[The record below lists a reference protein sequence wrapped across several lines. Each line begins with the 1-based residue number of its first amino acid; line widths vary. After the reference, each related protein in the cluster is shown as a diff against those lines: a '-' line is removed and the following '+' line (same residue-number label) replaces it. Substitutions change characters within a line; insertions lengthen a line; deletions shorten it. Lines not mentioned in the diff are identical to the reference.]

1 MTTLDTELEP
11 GATRDTDTDTGDA
24 DNADVRP
31 QHSALDIARAL
42 EMPPPTDEQTAV
54 IEAGARPLLV
64 VAGAGSGK
72 TETMAARVVWLVAN
86 GLVDPDQVLG
96 LTFTRK
102 AAAEL
107 SQRIAKRLRGLERAG
122 IWTPPADDGSGA
134 EVLGGTP
141 TVSTYHSYAG
151 RLVRE
156 HALRVGIE
164 PEFRILTEAGAWQLA
179 AEAVSRW
186 DGPMDD
192 VVKSEATVI
201 QAVMALAGEMAEHVR
216 TPSEV
221 MEHLDEVLARFDAL
235 PDGEGRSSL
244 AAAREAVAVLRERR
258 TVLPI
263 VEAFLDLKRERESL
277 DFADQMAIA
286 ARLARSV
293 PAVGQVER
301 ERFRAVLLDEF
312 QDTSEAQLELLRSL
326 FHHEGV
332 ALTAVGD
339 PNQSIYGWRGASATT
354 LLRFPREFADASG
367 PADVLPLSTSWRNDA
382 LILAA
387 ANAVAAPLA
396 TEHVQPLRSRPGA
409 GEGVIEVARLETAEA
424 EADHVA
430 AWIASHWSSPSGRRT
445 GRSAAVLCRRR
456 STFPIV
462 LEALRRHQLPVEVVG
477 LGGLLVTPEVSDLV
491 AALWVVQD
499 PSRGDHLMRLLTGP
513 VVRLGA
519 ADLAGLWAWARELH
533 SRPARG
539 DAGSA
544 PEHPEPERRVPEHP
558 LPACEP
564 RPADPL
570 PEGPPAVAE
579 PGPTGSP
586 RAAGAAVDPSDGEQ
600 PDMTGSDRRGSD
612 LAADSADTATLVE
625 ALDDLPRPGWT
636 SRDGATIGDEALVRL
651 RELGE
656 VVRRLR
662 RLTALPL
669 VDLVAEAEVAIGL
682 DIEVLAR
689 AEHTTSTAR
698 VHLDAFA
705 DVAARYATTADRPT
719 LSGFLSWLDA
729 AREQERGLDAGHVD
743 SDADAVQV
751 LTVHAAKGLEWD
763 VVAVPTLVE
772 GVFPAHSATAVAP
785 LPESD
790 PVEYACSGEVKDKGW
805 LVGLDSLPYDLR
817 GDRDGLPHL
826 DWRGVPDRRA
836 LSAAID
842 EFVLDGGRHAIAEE
856 RRLAYVALTRARSAM
871 LLTTHLWGAAKKTLS
886 VPSRFLTEVEDALPG
901 AVTRGVWVPAPDPVV
916 DDKGKTAAP
925 SNPHLAVP
933 LARQWPH
940 DPMAER
946 RVGLLDAH
954 RRVASLIAAG
964 PTVPLGDRR
973 VDDLRILLAEQAARR
988 SRGEPVVDVPRHLSA
1003 SAVVSLARDAEAF
1016 AMSLR
1021 RPMPSP
1027 PAVAARQGTA
1037 FHAWI
1042 EEHYARAAFVDLLE
1056 LPGSADEGAAD
1067 DGDLDAMKQRF
1078 LESEWADRIPEEV
1091 ELSIET
1097 VIDGIAVRG
1106 RVDAVFPRDDGG
1118 WTVVDWKTGA
1128 RPTGRDASVRALQLA
1143 AYAVAF
1149 ARLRGVDPSLVD
1161 AAFYYARDGV
1171 TVRPELPDE
1180 GALVGLLR
1188 TLPE

>member
-1 MTTLDTELEP
+1 MT
-11 GATRDTDTDTGDA
+11 ATDTRPALG
-24 DNADVRP
+24 VR
-31 QHSALDIARAL
+31 HSALDIATAL
-42 EMPPPTDEQTAV
+42 EMPPPTPEQAAV

-107 SQRIAKRLRGLERAG
+107 SQRIGKRLRGLERAG
-122 IWTPPADDGSGA
+122 IWTPAADDGTGA

-141 TVSTYHSYAG
+141 TVSTYHAYAG

-164 PEFRILTEAGAWQLA
+164 PEFRVLTEAGAWQLA

-216 TPSEV
+216 TPAEV
-221 MEHLDEVLARFDAL
+221 MDHLDSVLARLDAL
-235 PDGEGRSSL
+235 PDGEGRGSL
-244 AAAREAVAVLRERR
+244 TAARDAITVLRERR

-263 VEAFLDLKRERESL
+263 VERFLDLKRERESL
-277 DFADQMAIA
+277 DFADQMAVA
-286 ARLARSV
+286 ARLTRSV
-293 PAVGQVER
+293 PAVGQIER

-326 FHHEGV
+326 FHHRGV

-354 LLRFPREFADASG
+354 LLRFPGEFAGDDG

-382 LILAA
+382 LILQA

-396 TEHVQPLRSRPGA
+396 TAHVQPLRPRPGA
-409 GEGVIEVARLETAEA
+409 GVGAIDVARLETAED
-424 EADHVA
+424 EADHLAGWVA
-430 AWIASHWSSPSGRRT
+430 AHWFSPSGRRT

-456 STFPIV
+456 SSFALV
-462 LEALRRHQLPVEVVG
+462 LEALRRRGLPVEVVG

-499 PSRGDHLMRLLTGP
+499 PTRGDQLMRLLTGP

-519 ADLAGLWAWARELH
+519 ADLAGLWSWARELH
-533 SRPARG
+533 SRPWRVG
-539 DAGSA
+539 A
-544 PEHPEPERRVPEHP
+544 PPSTQAELGFDEPEPAMSEQ
-558 LPACEP
+558 
-564 RPADPL
+564 
-570 PEGPPAVAE
+570 
-579 PGPTGSP
+579 
-586 RAAGAAVDPSDGEQ
+586 GAAPSAGEAGHVGDQ
-600 PDMTGSDRRGSD
+600 AAAADRRGSD

-625 ALDDLPRPGWT
+625 ALDDLPRPGWVG
-636 SRDGATIGDEALVRL
+636 RDGTRISDEALHRL
-651 RELGE
+651 HELGD

-682 DIEVLAR
+682 DIEVLSR
-689 AEHTTSTAR
+689 PEHTASTAR

-729 AREQERGLDAGHVD
+729 AREQERGLDAGHTE

-772 GVFPAHSATAVAP
+772 GVFPAHNATAVAP
-785 LPESD
+785 LDDSD
-790 PVEYACSGEVKDKGW
+790 PVEYACSGDVKDKGW

-817 GDRDGLPHL
+817 GDRAGLPHL
-826 DWRGVPDRRA
+826 DWRGVPDRKT

-842 EFVLDGGRHAIAEE
+842 ALVLDGGNHAVAEE
-856 RRLAYVALTRARSAM
+856 RRLAYVALTRARVAM

-886 VPSRFLTEVEDALPG
+886 VPSRFLTEVVDALPG
-901 AVTRGVWVPAPDPVV
+901 AVTRTTWVAAPEPLV
-916 DDKGKTAAP
+916 DDKGKATAP

-933 LARQWPH
+933 VSQLWPH
-940 DPMAER
+940 DPMGVR
-946 RVGLLDAH
+946 RDGLLGAH
-954 RRVASLIAAG
+954 ERMAALMEAG
-964 PTVPLGDRR
+964 PVVPQGDAR

-1042 EEHYARAAFVDLLE
+1042 EEHYSRAAMVDLLD

-1067 DGDLDAMKQRF
+1067 DADLETMKERF
-1078 LESEWADRIPEEV
+1078 LASEWADRIPEEI
-1091 ELSIET
+1091 ELSVET
-1097 VIDGIAVRG
+1097 IIDGIAVRG
-1106 RVDAVFPRDDGG
+1106 RLDAVFPRDDGG

-1128 RPTGRDASVRALQLA
+1128 RPTGHDARVRALQLG
-1143 AYAVAF
+1143 AYALAF
-1149 ARLRGVDPSLVD
+1149 ARLRGVDAALVD
-1161 AAFYYARDGV
+1161 AAFYYAGEGV
-1171 TVRPELPDE
+1171 TVRPDLPGEAELVDLLRALPD
-1180 GALVGLLR
+1180 
-1188 TLPE
+1188 

>member
-1 MTTLDTELEP
+1 VT
-11 GATRDTDTDTGDA
+11 ATDT
-24 DNADVRP
+24 RP
-31 QHSALDIARAL
+31 GTVVQHSALDIATAL
-42 EMPPPTDEQTAV
+42 EMPPPTAEQAAV

-122 IWTPPADDGSGA
+122 IWTPPADDGTGA

-141 TVSTYHSYAG
+141 TVSTYHAYAG

-216 TPSEV
+216 TPDEV
-221 MEHLDEVLARFDAL
+221 TDHLDAVLARLDAL
-235 PDGEGRSSL
+235 PDGEGRGSL
-244 AAAREAVAVLRERR
+244 TAARDAIAVLRERR

-263 VEAFLDLKRERESL
+263 VTAFLALKRERESL

-286 ARLARSV
+286 ARLTRSV
-293 PAVGQVER
+293 PAVGEIER

-326 FHHEGV
+326 FHHPGV

-354 LLRFPREFADASG
+354 LLRFPAEFASDAG
-367 PADVLPLSTSWRNDA
+367 PADVLPLSTSWRNDS
-382 LILAA
+382 LILDA
-387 ANAVAAPLA
+387 ANAVAGPLA
-396 TEHVQPLRSRPGA
+396 TEHVQPLRPRPGA
-409 GEGVIEVARLETAEA
+409 GVGTIEVARLETAEE

-430 AWIASHWSSPSGRRT
+430 GWIASHWFSPSGRRT

-456 STFPIV
+456 STFPVV
-462 LEALRRHQLPVEVVG
+462 LEALRRRQLPVEVVG

-499 PSRGDHLMRLLTGP
+499 PTRGDQLMRLLTGP

-519 ADLAGLWAWARELH
+519 ADLAGLWAWARQLH
-533 SRPARG
+533 SRPSRPVTGGPSASG
-539 DAGSA
+539 DGA
-544 PEHPEPERRVPEHP
+544 PPVAAAATSGVVEPLEPIEP
-558 LPACEP
+558 LEP
-564 RPADPL
+564 VEA
-570 PEGPPAVAE
+570 
-579 PGPTGSP
+579 
-586 RAAGAAVDPSDGEQ
+586 
-600 PDMTGSDRRGSD
+600 DRRGSD

-625 ALDDLPRPGWT
+625 ALDDLPWTGWT
-636 SRDGATIGDEALVRL
+636 GRDGSSISDEALARL
-651 RELGE
+651 HDLGD

-682 DIEVLAR
+682 DIEVLSR
-689 AEHTTSTAR
+689 PEHTASTAR

-705 DVAARYATTADRPT
+705 DVAARFATTADRPT

-729 AREQERGLDAGHVD
+729 ARDQERGLDAGHTE

-772 GVFPAHSATAVAP
+772 GVFPAHGATAVAP
-785 LPESD
+785 VADSD
-790 PVEYACSGEVKDKGW
+790 PPAYACSGDVKDKGW
-805 LVGLDSLPYDLR
+805 LIGLDSLPYDLR
-817 GDRDGLPHL
+817 GDRAGLPHL
-826 DWRGVPDRRA
+826 DWRGVPDRKA

-842 EFVLDGGRHAIAEE
+842 TFVLDGGRHAVAEE
-856 RRLAYVALTRARSAM
+856 RRLAYVALTRARASM
-871 LLTTHLWGAAKKTLS
+871 LLTTHLWGVAKKTLS
-886 VPSRFLTEVEDALPG
+886 VPSRFLAEVEEALPG
-901 AVTRGVWVPAPDPVV
+901 SVVRTTWVAAPEPVV
-916 DDKGKTAAP
+916 DDKAKASAP
-925 SNPHLAVP
+925 TNPHLAVP
-933 LARQWPH
+933 ISHLWPH
-940 DPMAER
+940 DPMGER
-946 RVGLLDAH
+946 RAGLLGAH
-954 RRVASLIAAG
+954 SRIASLVSAG
-964 PTVPLGDRR
+964 PTVPQGDPR

-1027 PAVAARQGTA
+1027 PAAAARQGTA

-1042 EEHYARAAFVDLLE
+1042 EEHYSRAAFVDLLD

-1067 DGDLDAMKQRF
+1067 DGDLDTMKERF
-1078 LESEWADRIPEEV
+1078 LVSEWADRIPEEI
-1091 ELSIET
+1091 EMSIET
-1097 VIDGIAVRG
+1097 IIDGIAVRG

-1128 RPTGRDASVRALQLA
+1128 RPTGRDATVRALQLG
-1143 AYAVAF
+1143 AYALAF
-1149 ARLRGVDPSLVD
+1149 ARLRGVDPSRVD
-1161 AAFYYARDGV
+1161 AAFYYAGDGV
-1171 TVRPELPDE
+1171 TVRPDVPGEA
-1180 GALVGLLR
+1180 ALADLLR
-1188 TLPE
+1188 MLPE

>member
-1 MTTLDTELEP
+1 MT
-11 GATRDTDTDTGDA
+11 ATGIRPATV
-24 DNADVRP
+24 VR
-31 QHSALDIARAL
+31 HSALDVASAL
-42 EMPPPTDEQTAV
+42 EMPPPTDEQAAV

-122 IWTPPADDGSGA
+122 IWTPPADDGTGA

-141 TVSTYHSYAG
+141 TVSTYHAYAG
-151 RLVRE
+151 RLARE

-164 PEFRILTEAGAWQLA
+164 PEFRVLTEAGAWQLA

-192 VVKSEATVI
+192 VVKSEATVV

-216 TPSEV
+216 TPAEV
-221 MEHLDEVLARFDAL
+221 MEHLDTVLARLDGL
-235 PDGEGRSSL
+235 PDGEGKGSL
-244 AAAREAVAVLRERR
+244 VATREAVTVLRERR

-263 VEAFLDLKRERESL
+263 VDAFLALKRERESL
-277 DFADQMAIA
+277 DFADQIAIA
-286 ARLARSV
+286 ARLTRSI
-293 PAVGQVER
+293 PAVGEIER
-301 ERFRAVLLDEF
+301 QRFRAVLLDEF

-326 FHHEGV
+326 FHHPGV

-354 LLRFPREFADASG
+354 LLRFPAEFAGEDG
-367 PADVLPLSTSWRNDA
+367 PADVLPLSTSWRNDS
-382 LILAA
+382 LILDA

-396 TEHVQPLRSRPGA
+396 TAHVQPLRSRPGA
-409 GEGVIEVARLETAEA
+409 GRGSIDVARLETAEE

-430 AWIASHWSSPSGRRT
+430 AWIAARWSSPSGRRT

-456 STFPIV
+456 SSFPLV

-499 PSRGDHLMRLLTGP
+499 PTRGDQLMRLLTGP

-533 SRPARG
+533 SRPPR
-539 DAGSA
+539 AGVA
-544 PEHPEPERRVPEHP
+544 GAAAVTGAVDPPRLPEMRPPGV
-558 LPACEP
+558 AGATEP
-564 RPADPL
+564 REPRDPTE
-570 PEGPPAVAE
+570 PVEPFEPSEATEPDEPDEPAVA
-579 PGPTGSP
+579 
-586 RAAGAAVDPSDGEQ
+586 
-600 PDMTGSDRRGSD
+600 DRRGTD

-625 ALDDLPRPGWT
+625 ALDDLPRPGWV
-636 SRDGATIGDEALVRL
+636 SRDGARIGGEALSRL
-651 RELGE
+651 RDLGD

-669 VDLVAEAEVAIGL
+669 VDLVAEAEVSIGL
-682 DIEVLAR
+682 DIEVLSR
-689 AEHTTSTAR
+689 PEHTASTAR

-705 DVAARYATTADRPT
+705 DVAARYATSADRPT

-729 AREQERGLDAGHVD
+729 ARDQERGLDAGHVE

-763 VVAVPTLVE
+763 VVAVPALVE
-772 GVFPAHSATAVAP
+772 GVFPAHGGATSVAP
-785 LPESD
+785 VPDSD
-790 PVEYACSGEVKDKGW
+790 PVDYACTGDVKDKGW
-805 LVGLDSLPYDLR
+805 LIGLDSLPYDLR
-817 GDRDGLPHL
+817 GDREGLPNL
-826 DWRGVPDRRA
+826 DWRGAPDRKA
-836 LSAAID
+836 LSLAIGA
-842 EFVLDGGRHAIAEE
+842 FVLDGGRHAVAEE

-886 VPSRFLTEVEDALPG
+886 VPSRFLAEIDGALPG
-901 AVTRGVWVPAPDPVV
+901 AVTRTRWAAAPPPVT
-916 DDKGKTAAP
+916 DAKGKASAP

-933 LARQWPH
+933 VSQLWPH
-940 DPMAER
+940 DPMGAR
-946 RVGLLDAH
+946 RAGLLEA
-954 RRVASLIAAG
+954 RGRIAALVEAG
-964 PTVPLGDRR
+964 PTVPQGDPRI
-973 VDDLRILLAEQAARR
+973 DDLRILLAEQAARR

-1003 SAVVSLARDAEAF
+1003 SAVVSLARDVEAF

-1042 EEHYARAAFVDLLE
+1042 EEHYSRAAFVDLLD

-1067 DGDLDAMKQRF
+1067 DADLDVMKLRF
-1078 LESEWADRIPEEV
+1078 LASEWADRIPEEI

-1097 VIDGIAVRG
+1097 VIDAIAVRG
-1106 RVDAVFPRDDGG
+1106 RVDAVFARDDGG

-1128 RPTGRDASVRALQLA
+1128 RPTGRDATVRALQLA

-1149 ARLRGVDPSLVD
+1149 AKLRGVDPLLVD
-1161 AAFYYARDGV
+1161 AAFYYAAEGV
-1171 TVRPELPDE
+1171 TVRPDLPGEAELVD
-1180 GALVGLLR
+1180 LLR

>member
-1 MTTLDTELEP
+1 MTVT
-11 GATRDTDTDTGDA
+11 ATGSRATDSRATDSRATDA
-24 DNADVRP
+24 RRAVEVR
-31 QHSALDIARAL
+31 HSALDIAAAL
-42 EMPPPTDEQTAV
+42 EMPPPTPEQAAV
-54 IEAGARPLLV
+54 IEAGAGPLLV

-107 SQRIAKRLRGLERAG
+107 SQRIGKRLRGLERAG
-122 IWTPPADDGSGA
+122 IWTPPDDDGTGA

-141 TVSTYHSYAG
+141 TVSTYHAYAG

-164 PEFRILTEAGAWQLA
+164 PEFRVLTEAGAWQLA

-216 TPSEV
+216 TPTEV
-221 MEHLDEVLARFDAL
+221 MDHLDTVLAHLDAL
-235 PDGEGRSSL
+235 PDGDGRGPL
-244 AAAREAVAVLRERR
+244 TAVREAMAVLRERR

-263 VEAFLDLKRERESL
+263 VERFLELKRERESL
-277 DFADQMAIA
+277 DFADQMAVA
-286 ARLARSV
+286 ARLTRSV
-293 PAVGQVER
+293 PAVGTIER

-326 FHHEGV
+326 FHHPGV

-354 LLRFPREFADASG
+354 LLRFPAEFAGDDG
-367 PADVLPLSTSWRNDA
+367 PADVLPLSTSWRNDS
-382 LILAA
+382 LILDA

-396 TEHVQPLRSRPGA
+396 TEHVQPLRPRPGA
-409 GEGVIEVARLETAEA
+409 GPGAIDVARLETAED

-430 AWIASHWSSPSGRRT
+430 AWIAAHWFSPSGRRT

-456 STFPIV
+456 SSFPLV
-462 LEALRRHQLPVEVVG
+462 LEALRRRRLPVEVVG

-499 PSRGDHLMRLLTGP
+499 PTRGDQLMRLLTGP

-519 ADLAGLWAWARELH
+519 ADLAGLWSWARELH
-533 SRPARG
+533 SRPWRVGA
-539 DAGSA
+539 A
-544 PEHPEPERRVPEHP
+544 PTTQGELAFE
-558 LPACEP
+558 
-564 RPADPL
+564 
-570 PEGPPAVAE
+570 E
-579 PGPTGSP
+579 PGTHASEASGASHGGQ
-586 RAAGAAVDPSDGEQ
+586 GAADADAE
-600 PDMTGSDRRGSD
+600 SDRRGSD

-625 ALDDLPRPGWT
+625 ALDELPRPDWVG
-636 SRDGATIGDEALVRL
+636 RDGASISDEALRRL
-651 RELGE
+651 HELGD

-669 VDLVAEAEVAIGL
+669 VDLVAEAEVATGL
-682 DIEVLAR
+682 DVEVLSR
-689 AEHTTSTAR
+689 PEHTASTAR

-705 DVAARYATTADRPT
+705 DVAARYAATADRPT

-729 AREQERGLDAGHVD
+729 AREQERGLDAGHTE

-772 GVFPAHSATAVAP
+772 GVFPAHGATSVTPVAG
-785 LPESD
+785 SD
-790 PVEYACSGEVKDKGW
+790 PLEYACSGDVKDKGW

-817 GDRDGLPHL
+817 GDREGLPYL
-826 DWRGVPDRRA
+826 DWRGAPDRRA

-842 EFVLDGGRHAIAEE
+842 AFVLDGGRHAVAEE
-856 RRLAYVALTRARSAM
+856 RRLAYVALTRARAAM

-886 VPSRFLTEVEDALPG
+886 VPSRFLSEVAEALPG
-901 AVTRGVWVPAPDPVV
+901 AVTRTTWVPAPAPLV
-916 DDKGKTAAP
+916 DDSGKARAP

-933 LARQWPH
+933 VSQLWPH
-940 DPMAER
+940 DPMGVR
-946 RVGLLDAH
+946 RDGLLTAEQ
-954 RRVASLIAAG
+954 RLGALIESGPVA
-964 PTVPLGDRR
+964 PQGDPR

-1027 PAVAARQGTA
+1027 PALAARRGTA

-1042 EEHYARAAFVDLLE
+1042 EEHYSRAAIVDVLD

-1067 DGDLDAMKQRF
+1067 DGDLDTMKERF
-1078 LESEWADRIPEEV
+1078 LASEWADRIPEEI

-1097 VIDGIAVRG
+1097 IIDGIAVRG
-1106 RVDAVFPRDDGG
+1106 RIDAVFPRDDGG

-1128 RPTGRDASVRALQLA
+1128 RPSGRDARIRALQLG

-1149 ARLRGVDPSLVD
+1149 ARLRGVAPALVD
-1161 AAFYYARDGV
+1161 AAFYYAAEGV
-1171 TVRPELPDE
+1171 TVRPDVPREAELANLLRALPD
-1180 GALVGLLR
+1180 
-1188 TLPE
+1188 

>member
-1 MTTLDTELEP
+1 M
-11 GATRDTDTDTGDA
+11 
-24 DNADVRP
+24 
-31 QHSALDIARAL
+31 QHSALDIATAL
-42 EMPPPTDEQTAV
+42 EMPPPTDEQAAV

-122 IWTPPADDGSGA
+122 IWTPPADDGTGA

-141 TVSTYHSYAG
+141 TVSTYHAYAG

-216 TPSEV
+216 TPGEV
-221 MEHLDEVLARFDAL
+221 MEHLDAVLARLDAL
-235 PDGEGRSSL
+235 PDGEGRGSL
-244 AAAREAVAVLRERR
+244 TAARDAVAVLRERR

-263 VEAFLDLKRERESL
+263 VEAFLALKRERESL

-286 ARLARSV
+286 ARLTRSI
-293 PAVGQVER
+293 PAVGEIER

-326 FHHEGV
+326 FHHPGV

-354 LLRFPREFADASG
+354 LLRFPSEFAGDAG
-367 PADVLPLSTSWRNDA
+367 PGRR
-382 LILAA
+382 AA
-387 ANAVAAPLA
+387 ALDELAQRLAHPRRGQRRRGAARDRARAAAPA
-396 TEHVQPLRSRPGA
+396 AARRRCRARSRWPGS
-409 GEGVIEVARLETAEA
+409 RPPRRRPTTSP
-424 EADHVA
+424 
-430 AWIASHWSSPSGRRT
+430 AWIAAHWFSPSGRRT

-456 STFPIV
+456 STFP
-462 LEALRRHQLPVEVVG
+462 RR
-477 LGGLLVTPEVSDLV
+477 
-491 AALWVVQD
+491 A
-499 PSRGDHLMRLLTGP
+499 R
-513 VVRLGA
+513 GA
-519 ADLAGLWAWARELH
+519 APAPAARRGRRPRRTARDPGGERPRRRPLGRAGPDPR
-533 SRPARG
+533 
-539 DAGSA
+539 
-544 PEHPEPERRVPEHP
+544 
-558 LPACEP
+558 
-564 RPADPL
+564 RPADA
-570 PEGPPAVAE
+570 PAHRARRAARGRRPRRALGLGARAALATARARSGATAAARRRRCRRAGAGRTRRRCRRSSE
-579 PGPTGSP
+579 PDGTAPATRRPTG
-586 RAAGAAVDPSDGEQ
+586 
-600 PDMTGSDRRGSD
+600 RGSD

-625 ALDDLPRPGWT
+625 ALDDLPRAGWVG
-636 SRDGATIGDEALVRL
+636 RDGARIGDEALARL
-651 RELGE
+651 HDLGD

-669 VDLVAEAEVAIGL
+669 VDLVAEAEVAHRSRHRGALAPRAHGL
-682 DIEVLAR
+682 DRPRAPRRLRRRRGALRHDRRPAHALGLPQLAR
-689 AEHTTSTAR
+689 RRPRPGAR
-698 VHLDAFA
+698 PRRRAHRVRRRRRAG
-705 DVAARYATTADRPT
+705 ADRPRRQ
-719 LSGFLSWLDA
+719 GPRVGRRRR
-729 AREQERGLDAGHVD
+729 ARPSSRA
-743 SDADAVQV
+743 SSR
-751 LTVHAAKGLEWD
+751 
-763 VVAVPTLVE
+763 PT
-772 GVFPAHSATAVAP
+772 ARTAVAP
-785 LPESD
+785 VADSD
-790 PVEYACSGEVKDKGW
+790 PRHTPAPATSRTRAGSSGSTRCPTTCAATAPDCRTSTGA
-805 LVGLDSLPYDLR
+805 
-817 GDRDGLPHL
+817 
-826 DWRGVPDRRA
+826 GVPDRKA

-842 EFVLDGGRHAIAEE
+842 AFVLDGRPPRRRRGAAPRLRRADPRPLRDAADDTPLGSREE
-856 RRLAYVALTRARSAM
+856 DPVGAVALPDTRSRTPCPARSPARSGSRRPSRSSTTRARPRRRPTRTSRSRSRSCGR
-871 LLTTHLWGAAKKTLS
+871 TTRWAPGAPACSTPTVASRRWSRPGPLCRKAIRGSTTCAS
-886 VPSRFLTEVEDALPG
+886 SSPSRRRAVAG
-901 AVTRGVWVPAPDPVV
+901 ASPSSTCRVTCRPRRWC
-916 DDKGKTAAP
+916 
-925 SNPHLAVP
+925 
-933 LARQWPH
+933 RWP
-940 DPMAER
+940 
-946 RVGLLDAH
+946 
-954 RRVASLIAAG
+954 
-964 PTVPLGDRR
+964 
-973 VDDLRILLAEQAARR
+973 
-988 SRGEPVVDVPRHLSA
+988 
-1003 SAVVSLARDAEAF
+1003 RDAEAF

-1042 EEHYARAAFVDLLE
+1042 EEHYSRAAFVDLLD

-1067 DGDLDAMKQRF
+1067 DGDLDGMKERF
-1078 LESEWADRIPEEV
+1078 LASEWADRIPEEI

-1128 RPTGRDASVRALQLA
+1128 RPTGRDATVRALQLG

-1161 AAFYYARDGV
+1161 AAFYYAAEGV
-1171 TVRPELPDE
+1171 TVRPDLPGEAELVD
-1180 GALVGLLR
+1180 LLR

>member
-1 MTTLDTELEP
+1 VTTTEARP
-11 GATRDTDTDTGDA
+11 ATT
-24 DNADVRP
+24 V
-31 QHSALDIARAL
+31 QHSAFDIATAL
-42 EMPPPTDEQTAV
+42 EMPPPTAEQAAV

-122 IWTPPADDGSGA
+122 IWTPPADDGTGA

-141 TVSTYHSYAG
+141 TVSTYHAYAG

-192 VVKSEATVI
+192 VVKSEATVV

-216 TPSEV
+216 TPVEV
-221 MEHLDEVLARFDAL
+221 MDHLDAVLARLDAL
-235 PDGEGRSSL
+235 PDGEGRGSL
-244 AAAREAVAVLRERR
+244 TAARDAVAVLRDRR

-263 VEAFLDLKRERESL
+263 VEAFLALKRERESL
-277 DFADQMAIA
+277 DFADQMAVA
-286 ARLARSV
+286 ARLTRSV
-293 PAVGQVER
+293 PAVGEIER
-301 ERFRAVLLDEF
+301 GRFRAVLLDEF

-326 FHHEGV
+326 FHHPGV

-354 LLRFPREFADASG
+354 LLRFPSEFGGDEG
-367 PADVLPLSTSWRNDA
+367 PADVLPLSTSWRNDS
-382 LILAA
+382 LILDA

-396 TEHVQPLRSRPGA
+396 TEHVQPLRPRPGA
-409 GEGVIEVARLETAEA
+409 GVGTIEVARLETAEE
-424 EADHVA
+424 EADHLA
-430 AWIASHWSSPSGRRT
+430 AWIAERWYSPSGRRT

-456 STFPIV
+456 STFPVV
-462 LEALRRHQLPVEVVG
+462 LEALRRRQLPVEVVG

-499 PSRGDHLMRLLTGP
+499 PSRGDQLMRLLTGP

-533 SRPARG
+533 QRMPRAGTVPTASTATGGPDQPDRPTATG
-539 DAGSA
+539 AASSA
-544 PEHPEPERRVPEHP
+544 
-558 LPACEP
+558 AD
-564 RPADPL
+564 ADP
-570 PEGPPAVAE
+570 PSVVSG
-579 PGPTGSP
+579 GPTGIADLSATSAH
-586 RAAGAAVDPSDGEQ
+586 REAGPTVGQIGDAT
-600 PDMTGSDRRGSD
+600 PDDRRGSD

-625 ALDDLPRPGWT
+625 ALDDLPRAGWIG
-636 SRDGATIGDEALVRL
+636 RDGAHIGDEALARL
-651 RELGE
+651 HDLGD

-669 VDLVAEAEVAIGL
+669 FDLVAEAEVAIGL
-682 DIEVLAR
+682 DIEVLSR
-689 AEHTTSTAR
+689 PEHTASTAR

-729 AREQERGLDAGHVD
+729 ARDQERGLDAGHTE

-772 GVFPAHSATAVAP
+772 GVFPAHGATAVAP
-785 LPESD
+785 VPESE
-790 PVEYACSGEVKDKGW
+790 PTAYTCSGDVKDKGW
-805 LVGLDSLPYDLR
+805 LIGLDSLPYDLR
-817 GDRDGLPHL
+817 GDRAGLPHL
-826 DWRGVPDRRA
+826 DWRSVPDRKA

-842 EFVLDGGRHAIAEE
+842 AFVLDGGRHAVAEE
-856 RRLAYVALTRARSAM
+856 RRLAYVALTRARSSM

-886 VPSRFLTEVEDALPG
+886 VPSRFLTQVEDAVPG
-901 AVTRGVWVPAPDPVV
+901 SVVRTTWAPDPEPVV
-916 DDKGKTAAP
+916 DDDGKASAP
-925 SNPHLAVP
+925 TNPHLAVP
-933 LARQWPH
+933 ISQMWPH
-940 DPMAER
+940 DPMGAR
-946 RVGLLDAH
+946 RAGLLEAH
-954 RRVASLIAAG
+954 RRVAALVDAG
-964 PTVPLGDRR
+964 PTVPRGDPR

-1016 AMSLR
+1016 AMTLR

-1042 EEHYARAAFVDLLE
+1042 EEHYSRAAFVDLLD

-1067 DGDLDAMKQRF
+1067 DGDLDEMKQRF
-1078 LESEWADRIPEEV
+1078 LASEWADRIPEEI
-1091 ELSIET
+1091 EMSIET

-1128 RPTGRDASVRALQLA
+1128 RPTGRDAAVRALQLG

-1149 ARLRGVDPSLVD
+1149 ARLRGLDPALVD
-1161 AAFYYARDGV
+1161 AAFYYAGEGV
-1171 TVRPELPDE
+1171 TVRPDLPGE
-1180 GALVGLLR
+1180 AALVDLFR
-1188 TLPE
+1188 TLPDQ

>member
-1 MTTLDTELEP
+1 
-11 GATRDTDTDTGDA
+11 
-24 DNADVRP
+24 
-31 QHSALDIARAL
+31 
-42 EMPPPTDEQTAV
+42 MPPPTPEQAAV

-107 SQRIAKRLRGLERAG
+107 SQRIGKRLRGLERAG
-122 IWTPPADDGSGA
+122 IWTPPADDGTGA

-141 TVSTYHSYAG
+141 TVSTYHAYAG

-164 PEFRILTEAGAWQLA
+164 PEFRVLTEAGAWQLA

-216 TPSEV
+216 TPAEA
-221 MEHLDEVLARFDAL
+221 MDHLDSVLARLEAL
-235 PDGEGRSSL
+235 PDGEGRGSL
-244 AAAREAVAVLRERR
+244 TAARDAITVLRERR

-263 VEAFLDLKRERESL
+263 VERFLDLKRERESL
-277 DFADQMAIA
+277 DFADQMAMA
-286 ARLARSV
+286 ARLTRSV
-293 PAVGQVER
+293 PVVGQIER

-326 FHHEGV
+326 FHHGGV

-354 LLRFPREFADASG
+354 LLRFPAEFAGDDG

-382 LILAA
+382 LILEA

-396 TEHVQPLRSRPGA
+396 TAHVQPLRPRPGA
-409 GEGVIEVARLETAEA
+409 GVGAIDVARLETAED
-424 EADHVA
+424 EADHLAGWVA
-430 AWIASHWSSPSGRRT
+430 AHWFSPSGRRT

-456 STFPIV
+456 SSFPLV
-462 LEALRRHQLPVEVVG
+462 LEALRRRGLPVEVVG

-499 PSRGDHLMRLLTGP
+499 PTRGDQLMRLLTGP

-519 ADLAGLWAWARELH
+519 ADLAGLWSWARELH
-533 SRPARG
+533 SRPW
-539 DAGSA
+539 
-544 PEHPEPERRVPEHP
+544 RV
-558 LPACEP
+558 
-564 RPADPL
+564 
-570 PEGPPAVAE
+570 
-579 PGPTGSP
+579 
-586 RAAGAAVDPSDGEQ
+586 GAAPPIQGELGFDEAGPAPSGQPEAAAPGIEDPGSEDPGSED
-600 PDMTGSDRRGSD
+600 PDREADRRGSD
-612 LAADSADTATLVE
+612 LATDSADTATLVE
-625 ALDDLPRPGWT
+625 ALDDLPRPGWVG
-636 SRDGATIGDEALVRL
+636 RDGARISDEALRRL
-651 RELGE
+651 HDLGD

-682 DIEVLAR
+682 DIEVLSR
-689 AEHTTSTAR
+689 PEHTASTAR

-729 AREQERGLDAGHVD
+729 ARDQERGLDAGHTE

-785 LPESD
+785 VADSD
-790 PVEYACSGEVKDKGW
+790 PVDYACSGEVKDKGW

-817 GDRDGLPHL
+817 GDRAGLPHL
-826 DWRGVPDRRA
+826 DWRGVPDRKT
-836 LSAAID
+836 LSAAVD
-842 EFVLDGGRHAIAEE
+842 AFVLEGGSHAVAEE
-856 RRLAYVALTRARSAM
+856 RRLAYVALTRARTAM

-886 VPSRFLTEVEDALPG
+886 VPSRFLTEVADALPR
-901 AVTRGVWVPAPDPVV
+901 AVTRTTWVPAPPPLV
-916 DDKGKTAAP
+916 DDKGKATAP

-933 LARQWPH
+933 VSQLWPH
-940 DPMAER
+940 DPMGVR
-946 RVGLLDAH
+946 RDGLLGAH
-954 RRVASLIAAG
+954 ERVAALAETG
-964 PTVPLGDRR
+964 PLVPHGDPR
-973 VDDLRILLAEQAARR
+973 VDDLRLLLAEQAARR

-1003 SAVVSLARDAEAF
+1003 SAVVSLARDAEVF

-1042 EEHYARAAFVDLLE
+1042 EEHYSRAAIVDVLD

-1067 DGDLDAMKQRF
+1067 DGDLETMKERF
-1078 LESEWADRIPEEV
+1078 LASEWADRIPEEI

-1097 VIDGIAVRG
+1097 IIDGIAVRG
-1106 RVDAVFPRDDGG
+1106 RLDAVFPRDDGG

-1128 RPTGRDASVRALQLA
+1128 RPTGRDARVRALQLG

-1161 AAFYYARDGV
+1161 AAFYYAGDGA
-1171 TVRPELPDE
+1171 TVRPDLPGEAELVDLLRALPD
-1180 GALVGLLR
+1180 
-1188 TLPE
+1188 

>member
-1 MTTLDTELEP
+1 VT
-11 GATRDTDTDTGDA
+11 ATDTRPAIG
-24 DNADVRP
+24 VR
-31 QHSALDIARAL
+31 HSALDIATAL
-42 EMPPPTDEQTAV
+42 EMPPPTSEQAAV
-54 IEAGARPLLV
+54 IEADARPLLV

-107 SQRIAKRLRGLERAG
+107 AQRIGKRLRGLERAG
-122 IWTPPADDGSGA
+122 IWTPPADDGTGA

-141 TVSTYHSYAG
+141 TVSTYHAYAG

-164 PEFRILTEAGAWQLA
+164 PEFRVLTEAGAWQLA

-192 VVKSEATVI
+192 VVKSESTVI

-216 TPSEV
+216 TPAEV
-221 MEHLDEVLARFDAL
+221 IDHLDAVLARLDAL
-235 PDGEGRSSL
+235 PDGEGRGSL
-244 AAAREAVAVLRERR
+244 TAARDAITVLRERR

-263 VEAFLDLKRERESL
+263 VERFLDLKRERESL

-286 ARLARSV
+286 ARLTRSV
-293 PAVGQVER
+293 PAVGQIER

-326 FHHEGV
+326 FHHRDV

-354 LLRFPREFADASG
+354 LLRFPREFAGDDG

-382 LILAA
+382 LILQA

-396 TEHVQPLRSRPGA
+396 TAHVQPLRPRPGA
-409 GEGVIEVARLETAEA
+409 GVGAIDVARLETAED
-424 EADHVA
+424 EADHLAGWVA
-430 AWIASHWSSPSGRRT
+430 AHWFSPSGRRT

-456 STFPIV
+456 SSFPVI
-462 LEALRRHQLPVEVVG
+462 LEALRRRGLPVEVVG

-499 PSRGDHLMRLLTGP
+499 PTRGDQLMRLLTGP

-519 ADLAGLWAWARELH
+519 ADLAGVWSWARELH
-533 SRPARG
+533 SRPWRVGAARSTQG
-539 DAGSA
+539 ELGFD
-544 PEHPEPERRVPEHP
+544 
-558 LPACEP
+558 
-564 RPADPL
+564 
-570 PEGPPAVAE
+570 E
-579 PGPTGSP
+579 PGPALSERVAP
-586 RAAGAAVDPSDGEQ
+586 PAAAEAGGAADHAAAA
-600 PDMTGSDRRGSD
+600 DRRGSD

-625 ALDDLPRPGWT
+625 ALDDLPRPGWVG
-636 SRDGATIGDEALVRL
+636 RDGARISDEALHRL
-651 RELGE
+651 HELGD

-682 DIEVLAR
+682 DIEVLSR
-689 AEHTTSTAR
+689 PEHTASTAR

-729 AREQERGLDAGHVD
+729 AREQERGLDAGHTG

-772 GVFPAHSATAVAP
+772 GVFPAHNATAVAP
-785 LPESD
+785 LDDSD
-790 PVEYACSGEVKDKGW
+790 PVEYACSGDVKDKGW

-817 GDRDGLPHL
+817 GDREGLPHL
-826 DWRGVPDRRA
+826 DWRGVPDRKT
-836 LSAAID
+836 LSVAID
-842 EFVLDGGRHAIAEE
+842 AFVLDGGKHAVAEE
-856 RRLAYVALTRARSAM
+856 RRLAYVALTRARVAM

-886 VPSRFLTEVEDALPG
+886 VPSRFLTQVVDALPG
-901 AVTRGVWVPAPDPVV
+901 AVTRTTWVPAPEPLV
-916 DDKGKTAAP
+916 DDKGKATAP

-933 LARQWPH
+933 VSQLWPH
-940 DPMAER
+940 DPMGVR
-946 RVGLLDAH
+946 RDGLLGAH
-954 RRVASLIAAG
+954 ERMAALMEAG
-964 PTVPLGDRR
+964 PVVPQGDPR

-1042 EEHYARAAFVDLLE
+1042 EEHYSRAAMVDLLD

-1067 DGDLDAMKQRF
+1067 DADLETMKERF
-1078 LESEWADRIPEEV
+1078 LASEWADRIPEEI
-1091 ELSIET
+1091 ELSVET
-1097 VIDGIAVRG
+1097 IIDGIAVRG
-1106 RVDAVFPRDDGG
+1106 RLDAVFPRDDGG

-1128 RPTGRDASVRALQLA
+1128 RPTGHDARVRALQLG

-1149 ARLRGVDPSLVD
+1149 ARLRGVDPALVD
-1161 AAFYYARDGV
+1161 AAFYYAGEGV
-1171 TVRPELPDE
+1171 TVRPDLPGEAELVDLLRALPD
-1180 GALVGLLR
+1180 
-1188 TLPE
+1188 

>member
-1 MTTLDTELEP
+1 MTTTETRP
-11 GATRDTDTDTGDA
+11 GTA
-24 DNADVRP
+24 VR
-31 QHSALDIARAL
+31 HSALDIATAL

-54 IEAGARPLLV
+54 IEAGPRPLLV

-86 GLVDPDQVLG
+86 GLADPDQVLG

-122 IWTPPADDGSGA
+122 IWTPPADDGTGA

-141 TVSTYHSYAG
+141 TVSTYHAYAG

-156 HALRVGIE
+156 HALRMGIE

-216 TPSEV
+216 TPAEV
-221 MEHLDEVLARFDAL
+221 MEHLDVVLARLDAL
-235 PDGEGRSSL
+235 PDGDRQGSL
-244 AAAREAVAVLRERR
+244 TAAREAITVLRERR

-263 VEAFLDLKRERESL
+263 VEAFLALKRERESL

-286 ARLARSV
+286 ARLTRSV
-293 PAVGQVER
+293 PAVGEVER
-301 ERFRAVLLDEF
+301 QRFRAVLLDEF

-326 FHHEGV
+326 YHHPGV

-354 LLRFPREFADASG
+354 LLRFPAEFASTAG
-367 PADVLPLSTSWRNDA
+367 PADVLPLSTSWRNDC
-382 LILAA
+382 LILDA

-396 TEHVQPLRSRPGA
+396 TAHVQPLRPRPGA
-409 GEGVIEVARLETAEA
+409 GVGSIDVARLETADEEA
-424 EADHVA
+424 EHVA
-430 AWIASHWSSPSGRRT
+430 AWVASQWFSPSGRRT

-456 STFPIV
+456 SSFPVV

-499 PSRGDHLMRLLTGP
+499 PTRGDQLMRLLTGP

-533 SRPARG
+533 SRPTRVSAAPAGSPDTPLVTEPGSAVPGSAVPSTPAAAGGVREPGEAPEPG
-539 DAGSA
+539 DA
-544 PEHPEPERRVPEHP
+544 
-558 LPACEP
+558 
-564 RPADPL
+564 
-570 PEGPPAVAE
+570 AE
-579 PGPTGSP
+579 PVV
-586 RAAGAAVDPSDGEQ
+586 A
-600 PDMTGSDRRGSD
+600 DRRGSD

-636 SRDGATIGDEALVRL
+636 SRDGARIGDEALSRL
-651 RELGE
+651 HDLGG

-689 AEHTTSTAR
+689 PEHTASTAR

-705 DVAARYATTADRPT
+705 DVAARYATTADRST
-719 LSGFLSWLDA
+719 LAGFLSWLDA
-729 AREQERGLDAGHVD
+729 ARDQERGLDAGHVE

-751 LTVHAAKGLEWD
+751 LTIHAAKGLEWD

-772 GVFPAHSATAVAP
+772 GVFPAHGGATSVVPVAD
-785 LPESD
+785 SD
-790 PVEYACSGEVKDKGW
+790 PVDYACSGEVKDKGW
-805 LVGLDSLPYDLR
+805 LIGLDSLPYDLR
-817 GDRDGLPHL
+817 GDRAGLPHL
-826 DWRGVPDRRA
+826 DWRGAADRKA
-836 LSAAID
+836 LSAAI
-842 EFVLDGGRHAIAEE
+842 EAFVRDGGRHAVAEE

-886 VPSRFLTEVEDALPG
+886 VRSRFLAEVEAALPG
-901 AVTRGVWVPAPDPVV
+901 AVTRTTWTAAPEPVV
-916 DDKGKTAAP
+916 DAKGRSTAP

-933 LARQWPH
+933 LSQLWPH
-940 DPMAER
+940 DPMGIR
-946 RVGLLDAH
+946 RAGLLEAH
-954 RRVASLIAAG
+954 SRIEALIDSG
-964 PTVPLGDRR
+964 PTVPQGDPR

-1042 EEHYARAAFVDLLE
+1042 EEHYSRAAIVDLLD

-1067 DGDLDAMKQRF
+1067 DGDLDAMKERF
-1078 LESEWADRIPEEV
+1078 LASEWADRIPEEI

-1097 VIDGIAVRG
+1097 VIDAIAVRG
-1106 RVDAVFPRDDGG
+1106 RVDAVFARDDGG

-1128 RPTGRDASVRALQLA
+1128 RPTGRDATVRALQLG

-1149 ARLRGVDPSLVD
+1149 ARLRGVDPALVD
-1161 AAFYYARDGV
+1161 AAFYYAAEGV
-1171 TVRPELPDE
+1171 TVRPDLPGESELVD
-1180 GALVGLLR
+1180 LLR

>member
-1 MTTLDTELEP
+1 MTTVET
-11 GATRDTDTDTGDA
+11 ATATGRA
-24 DNADVRP
+24 SSAR
-31 QHSALDIARAL
+31 HRALDIATAL
-42 EMPPPTDEQTAV
+42 EMPPPTAEQAAV

-122 IWTPPADDGSGA
+122 IWTPPADDGTGA

-141 TVSTYHSYAG
+141 TVSTYHAYAG

-216 TPSEV
+216 TPGEV
-221 MEHLDEVLARFDAL
+221 MAHLDEVLARLDAL
-235 PDGEGRSSL
+235 PDGDGRGSL
-244 AAAREAVAVLRERR
+244 TAARDAVTVLRERR

-286 ARLARSV
+286 ARLTKAV
-293 PAVGQVER
+293 PAVGEIER

-326 FHHEGV
+326 FHHPGV

-354 LLRFPREFADASG
+354 LLRFPTEFASDEG

-382 LILAA
+382 LILEA
-387 ANAVAAPLA
+387 ANTVAAPLA
-396 TEHVQPLRSRPGA
+396 TEHVQPLRPRPGA
-409 GEGVIEVARLETAEA
+409 GVGTIEVARLETAEE
-424 EADHVA
+424 EADHLA
-430 AWIASHWSSPSGRRT
+430 GWIASHWFSPSGRRT

-456 STFPIV
+456 STFPLV
-462 LEALRRHQLPVEVVG
+462 LEALRRRQLPVEVVG

-491 AALWVVQD
+491 SALWVVQD
-499 PSRGDHLMRLLTGP
+499 PTRGDQLMRLLTGP

-533 SRPARG
+533 GRTPHPGTSTTAPA
-539 DAGSA
+539 A
-544 PEHPEPERRVPEHP
+544 PEPGATQPGVPASVDETP
-558 LPACEP
+558 GGVAATPAE
-564 RPADPL
+564 
-570 PEGPPAVAE
+570 EG
-579 PGPTGSP
+579 
-586 RAAGAAVDPSDGEQ
+586 SDGATA
-600 PDMTGSDRRGSD
+600 DDRRGSD

-636 SRDGATIGDEALVRL
+636 ARDGARISDEALTRL
-651 RELGE
+651 HDLGE

-682 DIEVLAR
+682 DIEVLSR
-689 AEHTTSTAR
+689 PEHTASTAR

-705 DVAARYATTADRPT
+705 DVAARYATTSDRPT

-729 AREQERGLDAGHVD
+729 ARDQERGLDAGHTE

-772 GVFPAHSATAVAP
+772 GVFPAHGATAVAP
-785 LPESD
+785 VTDSD
-790 PVEYACSGEVKDKGW
+790 PTAYACSGDVKDKGW

-817 GDRDGLPHL
+817 GDRAGLPHL
-826 DWRGVPDRRA
+826 DWRGVPDRKA

-842 EFVLDGGRHAIAEE
+842 TFVLDGGRHAVAEE
-856 RRLAYVALTRARSAM
+856 RRLAYVALTRARSSM

-886 VPSRFLTEVEDALPG
+886 VPSRFLTEVEDSLPG
-901 AVTRGVWVPAPDPVV
+901 SVTRTVWVAAPEPVV
-916 DDKGKTAAP
+916 DDKGKAVAP
-925 SNPHLAVP
+925 TNPHLAVP
-933 LARQWPH
+933 LSQLWPH
-940 DPMAER
+940 DPMGTR
-946 RVGLLDAH
+946 RQALLDAH
-954 RRVASLIAAG
+954 RRIASLVEVG
-964 PTVPLGDRR
+964 PHVPHGDPR

-988 SRGEPVVDVPRHLSA
+988 SRGEPVVAVPRHLSA

-1042 EEHYARAAFVDLLE
+1042 EEHYSRAAFVDLLD

-1067 DGDLDAMKQRF
+1067 DSDLDAMKERF
-1078 LESEWADRIPEEV
+1078 LASEWADRIPEEI
-1091 ELSIET
+1091 EMSIET
-1097 VIDGIAVRG
+1097 IIDGIAVRG

-1128 RPTGRDASVRALQLA
+1128 RPTGRDATVRALQLG

-1149 ARLRGVDPSLVD
+1149 ARLRGVDPTLVD
-1161 AAFYYARDGV
+1161 AAFYYAGEGV
-1171 TVRPELPDE
+1171 TVRPDLPGE
-1180 GALVGLLR
+1180 AALGDLLR

>member
-1 MTTLDTELEP
+1 MTSLDTDIETDLET
-11 GATRDTDTDTGDA
+11 GAA
-24 DNADVRP
+24 AAAAA

-42 EMPPPTDEQTAV
+42 EMPPPTAEQAAV
-54 IEAGARPLLV
+54 IEAGSRPLLV

-86 GLVDPDQVLG
+86 GFVDPDQVLG

-141 TVSTYHSYAG
+141 TVSTYHAYAG

-216 TPSEV
+216 TPQEV
-221 MEHLDEVLARFDAL
+221 TEHLDEVLARLESL
-235 PDGEGRSSL
+235 PDGEGRGSL
-244 AAAREAVAVLRERR
+244 TAARDAVTVLRERR

-286 ARLARSV
+286 ARLAGSV
-293 PAVGQVER
+293 PAVGQMER

-326 FHHEGV
+326 FHHPGV

-354 LLRFPREFADASG
+354 LLRFPSEFADETGAAG
-367 PADVLPLSTSWRNDA
+367 VLPLSTSWRNDS
-382 LILAA
+382 LVLDA

-396 TEHVQPLRSRPGA
+396 TEHVQPLRPRPGA
-409 GEGVIEVARLETAEA
+409 GEGSIQVARLETAED
-424 EADHVA
+424 EADLVA
-430 AWIASHWSSPSGRRT
+430 RWIASHWFSPSGRRT

-462 LEALRRHQLPVEVVG
+462 LEALRRRQLPVEVVG

-499 PSRGDHLMRLLTGP
+499 PTRGDQLMRLLTGP

-533 SRPARG
+533 SRPARAAAAPAEHDVVSPG
-539 DAGSA
+539 SGSAGSA
-544 PEHPEPERRVPEHP
+544 APSPLGVLTEPVEPVEPTE
-558 LPACEP
+558 PAGSS
-564 RPADPL
+564 D
-570 PEGPPAVAE
+570 PAVE
-579 PGPTGSP
+579 G
-586 RAAGAAVDPSDGEQ
+586 
-600 PDMTGSDRRGSD
+600 DRRGSD

-625 ALDDLPRPGWT
+625 ALDDLPRAGWT
-636 SRDGATIGDEALVRL
+636 GRDGATINDEALVRL
-651 RELGE
+651 RELGD

-689 AEHTTSTAR
+689 AEHTASTAR

-729 AREQERGLDAGHVD
+729 AREQERGLDAGHVE

-763 VVAVPTLVE
+763 AVAVPTLVE

-785 LPESD
+785 VPESD
-790 PVEYACSGEVKDKGW
+790 PVTYACSGEVKDKGW

-817 GDRDGLPHL
+817 GDRGGLPHL
-826 DWRGVPDRRA
+826 DWRGAPDRRA

-842 EFVLDGGRHAIAEE
+842 AFVLDGGRHAIAEE

-886 VPSRFLTEVEDALPG
+886 VPSRFLTEVEEALPG
-901 AVTRGVWVPAPDPVV
+901 LVSRTAWAAAPEPVV
-916 DDKGKTAAP
+916 DDKGKACAP
-925 SNPHLAVP
+925 TNPHLAVP
-933 LARQWPH
+933 VSRLWPH
-940 DPMAER
+940 DPMGAR
-946 RVGLLDAH
+946 RAGLLDAH
-954 RRVASLIAAG
+954 NRVSALVEAG
-964 PTVPLGDRR
+964 PTLPSGDRR
-973 VDDLRILLAEQAARR
+973 LDDLRILLAERAARR

-1042 EEHYARAAFVDLLE
+1042 EEHYSRAAFVDLLE

-1067 DGDLDAMKQRF
+1067 DADLDAMKQRF
-1078 LESEWADRIPEEV
+1078 LASEWADRIPEEV

-1106 RVDAVFPRDDGG
+1106 RVDAVFARDDGG

-1128 RPTGRDASVRALQLA
+1128 RPTGRDATVRALQLG

-1149 ARLRGVDPSLVD
+1149 ARLRGVSSSLVD
-1161 AAFYYARDGV
+1161 AAFYYARDGA
-1171 TVRPELPDE
+1171 TVRPDLPDE
-1180 GALVGLLR
+1180 AALVELLR